1 MVILCSLH
9 QTILNPGKNNDQNPM
24 QWDINLHNR
33 QSTITWVSH
42 MFIKILTVTNLHNR
56 QSTITWVSNTFIKR
70 LTKTV
75 TCEFVSDS

>member
-1 MVILCSLH
+1 
-9 QTILNPGKNNDQNPM
+9 M
-24 QWDINLHNR
+24 QWDIHLHNR
-33 QSTITWVSH
+33 QSTETWVSH
-42 MFIKILTVTNLHNR
+42 MFIKRLTVTNLHKR